1 MNFGQKK
8 PRGLTISGSG
18 FCKGY
23 IYMYIKM
30 YFVDIYVD
38 LKVAAASMIS
48 FMSCSL

>member
-18 FCKGY
+18 FCKHGTVIDY
-23 IYMYIKM
+23 GTKSH
-30 YFVDIYVD
+30 YVD